1 MIYCLVKYFA
11 QTWSEN
17 KTLNGHIFYKT
28 RRKISS
34 FLQSYECWFLLKR
47 INFTDYHCYSFI
59 HFIINGLVFNKI
71 SLSIFIGK
79 SCNHGRYGVIA
90 YLKFYLTTLFFFLS
104 QMEIRMEN
112 FFIYFDKYFN
122 EQARLQLHGQ
132 SLQQKHNVRN
142 MSLLLTCKIH
152 TLSQCFYYY

>member
-1 MIYCLVKYFA
+1 M
-11 QTWSEN
+11 
-17 KTLNGHIFYKT
+17 
-28 RRKISS
+28 
-34 FLQSYECWFLLKR
+34 
-47 INFTDYHCYSFI
+47 
-59 HFIINGLVFNKI
+59 
-71 SLSIFIGK
+71 FIGK
-79 SCNHGRYGVIA
+79 SWNHGRYGVIA

-112 FFIYFDKYFN
+112 FVIYFDKYFN
-122 EQARLQLHGQ
+122 GQARLQLHGQ